1 MDGKNNAEKCL
12 NLRERVYSVI
22 RSVITSLTDVTHM
35 MHDMGITED
44 VWAYVCT
51 DNKIVEKNRNASDSK
66 KCYKKINHG
75 SIREIVAGALCTY
88 SPTHNLISAPFTGR
102 VRSSFPLLAST
113 PSQRPQRQI

>member
-51 DNKIVEKNRNASDSK
+51 DNKIVEKNRNASDLKS
-66 KCYKKINHG
+66 YKKLTMARFVKLLQERCVHT
-75 SIREIVAGALCTY
+75 VPHT
-88 SPTHNLISAPFTGR
+88 T
-102 VRSSFPLLAST
+102 SFPPHLPAAFLLSFACFHS
-113 PSQRPQRQI
+113 